1 MLLSNLLILF
11 VTWMTKMSEKQI
23 EIALKMIDRSQ
34 NELGHHFNLEDFE
47 KLISVGRVTK
57 NPASKEAQK
66 IIADMVG
73 QTEARI

>member
-1 MLLSNLLILF
+1 
-11 VTWMTKMSEKQI
+11 MTKMSEKQI

-66 IIADMVG
+66 IIGDMVG

>member
-1 MLLSNLLILF
+1 
-11 VTWMTKMSEKQI
+11 MSEKQI

>member
-1 MLLSNLLILF
+1 
-11 VTWMTKMSEKQI
+11 MSEKQI

-57 NPASKEAQK
+57 NPASKEVQK
-66 IIADMVG
+66 IIGDMVG

>member
-1 MLLSNLLILF
+1 MK
-11 VTWMTKMSEKQI
+11 KMSKKQI

-66 IIADMVG
+66 IIGDMVG

>member
-1 MLLSNLLILF
+1 
-11 VTWMTKMSEKQI
+11 MSEKQI

-47 KLISVGRVTK
+47 KLILVGRVTK

-66 IIADMVG
+66 IIGDMVG

>member
-1 MLLSNLLILF
+1 
-11 VTWMTKMSEKQI
+11 MSEKQI

-66 IIADMVG
+66 IIGDMVG

>member
-1 MLLSNLLILF
+1 
-11 VTWMTKMSEKQI
+11 MSKKQI

-34 NELGHHFNLEDFE
+34 DELGHRFNLEDFK
-47 KLISVGRVTK
+47 KLISVGRASK